1 MGSPTVTRIRREKQI
16 DLPKLSTR
24 RDARLK
30 LARDK
35 VSAQLRLLPL
45 PRPLI
50 ERLGNDFFKAAPREP
65 GVYIMR
71 GESDRVL
78 YIGQSKNLRT
88 RLAFYKNAN
97 PDRIPRRL
105 TRLVHQVETITLERC
120 GSAAAARARELEL
133 LRIHQPRFNC
143 ADTGPRFFHYID
155 WKVESERA
163 TINVHLEPPTYPV
176 EEENWR
182 GPIRGRVVPCEALA
196 ALHRLALCASRKI
209 RSCFDLPI
217 VPKRLTSI
225 TVQDAPAT
233 LGGFLKGE
241 SIDFVSSL
249 LERQSPEAELPLR
262 QLHECD
268 AEALMSWWRLLK
280 ES

>member
-1 MGSPTVTRIRREKQI
+1 M
-16 DLPKLSTR
+16 
-24 RDARLK
+24 
-30 LARDK
+30 
-35 VSAQLRLLPL
+35 SAQLRLFPL

-50 ERLGNDFFKAAPREP
+50 ERLGNEFFKAAPREP

-120 GSAAAARARELEL
+120 ATAAAARARELEL
-133 LRIHQPRFNC
+133 LRIHQPRFNR
-143 ADTGPRFFHYID
+143 ADTGPRFFHYVE
-155 WKVESERA
+155 WKAERERVM
-163 TINVHLEPPTYPV
+163 INVHLEPPMRPV
-176 EEENWR
+176 EEEHWR
-182 GPIRGRVVPCEALA
+182 GPIRGRVLPCEALA
-196 ALHRLALCASRKI
+196 ALHRLTLCALRKI
-209 RSCFDLPI
+209 RRCSELPI

-225 TVQDAPAT
+225 TVDDAPAM
-233 LGGFLKGE
+233 LGTFLEGQ
-241 SIDFVSSL
+241 SADFVSAL
-249 LERQSPEAELPLR
+249 LESQSPEAELPLR

-268 AEALMSWWRLLK
+268 AEILLSWARLLQ
-280 ES
+280 EA